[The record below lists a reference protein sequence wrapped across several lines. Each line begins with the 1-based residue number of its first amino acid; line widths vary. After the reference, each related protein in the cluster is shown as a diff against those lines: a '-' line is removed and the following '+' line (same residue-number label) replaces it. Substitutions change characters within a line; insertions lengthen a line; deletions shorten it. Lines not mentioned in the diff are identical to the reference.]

1 MRSFNQQFENYK
13 LSVSGLTSL
22 GEEAFLHWEKNY
34 VNQRK
39 EFNPT
44 EFLTGKIYSFEY
56 NDRLEKGKSFVN
68 KRPVIF
74 FTGYFN
80 YENKAAFGGIDLIL
94 MPPMMRIPFF
104 NRIMGVYESQIESNM
119 RKIESGDTKSQSQL
133 KTDYE
138 TLNAILNNIPFKNS
152 YRAWD
157 LKKVRDVIEIPYT
170 DWTRI
175 VYLHTRSIEGTQIEE
190 IYKKNLIS

>member
-1 MRSFNQQFENYK
+1 MKSFNQQFEDYR
-13 LSVSGLTSL
+13 LSVSGLSSL
-22 GEEAFLHWEKNY
+22 QEEAFLNWEKNF

-39 EFNPT
+39 EFNPR
-44 EFLTGKIYSFEY
+44 EFLTGKVYSFEY
-56 NDRLEKGKSFVN
+56 NDKLEKGKSFIN

-94 MPPMMRIPFF
+94 LPPQIRLPFF
-104 NRIMGVYESQIESNM
+104 NRIMGVFENQIESNM
-119 RKIESGDTKSQSQL
+119 EKIERGDEKSQSQL

-138 TLNAILNNIPFKNS
+138 TLSVILKDIPFKNA

-157 LKKVRDVIEIPYT
+157 LKKVRDVIEIPY
-170 DWTRI
+170 DNWTKI

-190 IYKKNLIS
+190 IYKKNFRP